1 VHTRMDPF
9 PAAPQ
14 PPGMTANIGA
24 WSLCN
29 PDPAGST
36 EFSVRKHVCMTRGT
50 NRNLRAR
57 VSRALPWTIL
67 ETAFSSVLL
76 IVQVVILARLL
87 GPGDFGRA
95 ALTQSIVSLVQIIS
109 TWGLTE
115 ALVRHRSSHT
125 EVLDTAFWASLV
137 LGICGFAVCLALS
150 PLVALSFRGGIDPG
164 FLAVQGLSCITAAAM
179 AVPNAMLVRKMRTR
193 TLATGT
199 LFWRLVTFVTSVVLA
214 WRGFGPWSVIFGTVA
229 GSFAGAAYFW
239 HVHPR
244 WPRLRV
250 SYGDLRRM
258 MRFGLVYWIEMLVRS
273 SVTQSLLILIGFFH
287 GPVGLGL
294 FTFALRIV
302 EQVGFLV
309 FTVASRFGMPV
320 LSEVHRKGG
329 DLVSTFVS
337 GSRILT
343 AAAFPLFVG
352 LASVTPDMVQ
362 SIFGARWLPAI
373 PIIQVLC
380 IVWGIAVART
390 LVPVY
395 LRVIGKQSV
404 NLIMSML
411 YLAIA
416 IISVV
421 STAHLTVVAAAV
433 AYTGRALI
441 GTPVGMLL
449 LSRAAGVPVRKQ
461 IMPLVGP
468 LIAVTL
474 MAAAVAICRDLMA
487 EAATFARLG
496 VSVLAGVIVYGLAI
510 LVFDRPTVKLAR
522 SALLQEH
529 RRGRECN
536 V

>member
-1 VHTRMDPF
+1 LAGSRTVRFAVEVGT
-9 PAAPQ
+9 
-14 PPGMTANIGA
+14 

-29 PDPAGST
+29 LNPAGLPG
-36 EFSVRKHVCMTRGT
+36 FQVRKQTCMTRRT
-50 NRNLRAR
+50 NWNLRTR

-76 IVQVVILARLL
+76 IAQVVILARLL

-95 ALTQSIVSLVQIIS
+95 ALTQSIVSLIQIIS
-109 TWGLTE
+109 TWGLSE

-137 LGICGFAVCLALS
+137 LGVCGFGVCLGLS
-150 PLVALSFRGGIDPG
+150 PLVAWSFPDGIDPN
-164 FLAVQGLSCITAAAM
+164 FLAVQGLSCIAAAFM
-179 AVPNAMLVRKMRTR
+179 TVPNAILVRKMRTR
-193 TLATGT
+193 TIATGT
-199 LFWRLVTFVTSVVLA
+199 LLWRLVTFVTSIVLA

-229 GSFAGAAYFW
+229 GSFAGAVFFW
-239 HVHPR
+239 YAHPR
-244 WPRLRV
+244 WPRPRM
-250 SYGDLRRM
+250 SYGDLRHM

-287 GPVGLGL
+287 GAVGLGL

-352 LASVTPDMVQ
+352 LASAAPDVIH
-362 SIFGARWLPAI
+362 SIFGARWLAAI

-380 IVWGIAVART
+380 IIWGLAVART
-390 LVPVY
+390 FVPVY

-404 NLIMSML
+404 NVIMSVL

-421 STAHLTVVAAAV
+421 STAHLTVVAVAV
-433 AYTGRALI
+433 AYSSRALI

-449 LSRAAGVPVRKQ
+449 LSRAAGVPVRMQ
-461 IMPLVGP
+461 IMPFVGP

-474 MAAAVAICRDLMA
+474 MAAAVAICREVMA
-487 EAATFARLG
+487 EAATFARLAA
-496 VSVLAGVIVYGLAI
+496 SVLAGAIVYVLGI
-510 LVFDRPTVKLAR
+510 LVFDRPTVKIAR